1 MYSILIKKIILQFCS
16 NDVQKNAAN
25 RELEKQHAKL
35 ASKHNTQILECIL
48 TTSVKGC
55 RKLAKSWKET
65 ALKALTDYLK
75 NIDVRVKP
83 IDDTARKEILEALQG
98 VDFPDPEQVAV
109 YFPKGS
115 SSVVLVGIKSE
126 VQPVWKIID
135 KTVTEVEEKIKV
147 ARAMVEETKDLKLQW
162 KVDYLQRKFIK
173 RMERQFS
180 DLNIKVSETKP
191 QVVFKG
197 RKEEVTQAEIEMFE
211 ELQKVQECR
220 HKLAE
225 EKLKLLGK
233 DEVKDVI
240 EKKLQS
246 KHGDC
251 IWKIKND
258 ELLVYVEDS
267 RQNSQIL
274 GIIDDFLTK
283 VAIRLDST
291 KTDILKSKAWKG
303 AEQKLVKKCK
313 GCIEI
318 NWKKKDNTLEVFTT
332 EDYESMVSDEL
343 DAFFEKNAVYE
354 ESFRCDPSERKFLI
368 LNKIN
373 ELKGQPDAKA
383 IMPDKKDDIVLK
395 GTRAEIGSA
404 KSILNDMKKKIVSK
418 EETLSKPGLHNYFAC
433 EEGKARIQQTE
444 KTIPCIIVMQG
455 GSKPSGNY
463 QGGRQGT
470 STFAK
475 PTKCAEGKVGSG
487 LIVEV
492 FGGDMT
498 ELKVDVLVNASNNKL
513 EHAGGL
519 AAVIVRKGK
528 ELPLLS
534 EIFGHLKNLL

>member
-1 MYSILIKKIILQFCS
+1 MLFCS
-16 NDVQKNAAN
+16 NDVQKSAAN

-35 ASKHNTQILECIL
+35 ASKDNTQTLECNL

-55 RKLAKSWKET
+55 RKLAKSWRET

-83 IDDTARKEILEALQG
+83 IDDSTRTEILEALG
-98 VDFPDPEQVAV
+98 SVDIPDPDQVAV

-115 SSVVLVGIKSE
+115 SNVVLVGIKSE

-135 KTVTEVEEKIKV
+135 KTVTEVEEKVKE

-162 KVDYLQRKFIK
+162 KVDYLKRKFIQ
-173 RMERQFS
+173 RMKRQFP
-180 DLNIKVSETKP
+180 DLDIKVSETKP

-211 ELQKVQECR
+211 ELQKVQEYR

-233 DEVKDVI
+233 GEVKDVI
-240 EKKLQS
+240 DNELQS
-246 KHGDC
+246 KHSDC

-291 KTDILKSKAWKG
+291 KTDILKSKAWKD
-303 AEQKLVKKCK
+303 AEQKLMKKCK

-343 DAFFEKNAVYE
+343 DTFFEKNAVYE

-368 LNKIN
+368 LNKEN
-373 ELKGQPDAKA
+373 ELKGQSDAKA
-383 IMPDKKDDIVLK
+383 ILFKKDDIVLK
-395 GTRAEIGSA
+395 GTRTEIGSA

-418 EETLSKPGLHNYFAC
+418 EETLTKPGLQNYFAC

-444 KTIPCIIVMQG
+444 KTIPCVIVMQG

-463 QGGRQGT
+463 QGNYQGGRQGA

-519 AAVIVRKGK
+519 AAVIVRKGR
-528 ELPLLS
+528 ELLL
-534 EIFGHLKNLL
+534 LC